1 MVGGASVCVGAS
13 ICSGDQVSASSV
25 VEKLRT
31 CELVDNPRTCNRPRL
46 AGWSIAAVGVLFVLL
61 VDLAVL

>member
-1 MVGGASVCVGAS
+1 
-13 ICSGDQVSASSV
+13 V